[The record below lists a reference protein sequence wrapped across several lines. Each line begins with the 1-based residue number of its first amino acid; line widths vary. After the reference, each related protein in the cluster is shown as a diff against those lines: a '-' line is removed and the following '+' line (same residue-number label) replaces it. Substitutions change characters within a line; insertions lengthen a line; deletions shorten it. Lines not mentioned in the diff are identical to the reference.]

1 MTEHTFWNRCLAQR
15 HNTLT
20 TQMEEKMK
28 ILVLAASLALPALA
42 CGQSATSCPM
52 HKQQGV
58 SDDHAMGVDT
68 RGDHAMGFSHEASA
82 HHFLLLTDGGA
93 IEVGAKDQDDKVTR
107 DEIRMHLSHIAQ
119 MFTDGNFQVPM
130 FIHDTLPP
138 GVPVMESKRSAITY
152 TFEQTPTGGRVR
164 IATADKDALE
174 AIHLFLSFQIDDH
187 RTGDSKAVESPR

>member
-1 MTEHTFWNRCLAQR
+1 
-15 HNTLT
+15 
-20 TQMEEKMK
+20 
-28 ILVLAASLALPALA
+28 
-42 CGQSATSCPM
+42 
-52 HKQQGV
+52 
-58 SDDHAMGVDT
+58 
-68 RGDHAMGFSHEASA
+68 MGFSHEASA

-130 FIHDTLPP
+130 FIHDTVPP
-138 GVPVMESKRSAITY
+138 GVSVMESKRSAITY